1 MVRKIVLSLIA
12 VFVFLAY
19 ATAQNRQISGTV
31 SDANGHPVA
40 GATVIVDGTS
50 LGTTT
55 NTAGEYTL
63 SAPVNGTLVVTFV
76 GFEPQQLPI
85 AGKTRINVTMKE
97 DAQAIDDVIVVAFG
111 TAKKEA
117 FTGSAAVI
125 KSDEIAKV
133 QTSNVATAL
142 VGRVAGVQTSSTSG
156 DLGKTPSIRVRGFG
170 SINAGKEPLWIVDGM
185 PYEGDLNNLNT
196 NDIESMTVLKD
207 AASNALYGAR
217 GANGVIMVTTKK
229 AKSGDAVV
237 TIDAKWGVN
246 SKALEEYDVITSPA
260 QYYETHF
267 KALYGYYAQTNP
279 AAKAYA
285 LASSGLTSNG
295 TGGLGYNV
303 YTVPEGQALIGT
315 NGKLNP
321 NATLGRKIIYN
332 GQEYWLT
339 PDDWIDEA
347 YQSAFR
353 QEYNVNI
360 SGATERSSFYAS
372 LGYLDNTGIIK
383 SSALERY
390 TARLKADY
398 QAKKWLKV
406 GGNMSYA
413 HFSNSNGN
421 SNEGSASSTAN
432 IFAFSAQMPPIY
444 PVYIRDGSGRIMVD
458 DNGYQMY
465 DYGDK
470 GNAGLTRPL
479 LPGANGLQTSWLNKK
494 KAEGNAFSGSG
505 FVDISLYKGLKLTVN
520 GSTNIDEIRTTY
532 LNNQYYGQFA
542 EAGGTISKYHTRDI
556 AYNLQQILNYNETFG
571 KHNVGLMVGHEYYQK
586 KYYYLSG
593 TKSKLFS
600 YDNEELG
607 GAVVDGAG
615 AHSYIDDYNS
625 EGYFM
630 RAQYDY
636 AGRYFVSGSYRR
648 DASSRFHPDHRWGNF
663 WSVGAAW
670 LLNQENWFDA
680 PWVNMLKLKA
690 SYGSQGNDNI
700 GNYLYTDTYSIEN
713 NNGEIAVLFG
723 QKGNPNIT
731 WETNTNLNIGTE
743 FGFWN
748 NRLSGSVDFFNRKTS
763 DMLFA
768 FSVPSSLGY
777 SSYYANV
784 GDMVNRG
791 VEVELNADLI
801 RTKNVLWS
809 FNLNLTHVKNEVT
822 YLAPEHKSTTVEG
835 YKGYIDGSYF
845 VGEGLPLYTYYLRS
859 YAGVDPETGA
869 SLWYKDVKGDDGKI
883 TRTKTSDYTSA
894 TRYLHDSAI
903 PSVYGGFSTSVSA
916 YGVDFS
922 ISFNYQ
928 IGGKVYDSGYAS
940 FMSSPYGTTVGTNY
954 HKDIL
959 KAWTPENK
967 GSDIPRLQ
975 YGDQYTTSVS
985 DRFLTDASYLNISN
999 INVGYTLPSKITQKF
1014 GVQKLRVYLA
1024 CDNVVYW
1031 SKRQGLDPRYSFTGA
1046 TNFSN
1051 YSPIRTISGGVT
1063 VQF

>member
-97 DAQAIDDVIVVAFG
+97 DAQAIDDVIVVVFG

-520 GSTNIDEIRTTY
+520 GSTNIDETRTTY

-700 GNYLYTDTYSIEN
+700 GYYLYTDTYSIEN

-883 TRTKTSDYTSA
+883 TRTKTTDYTSA

>member
-185 PYEGDLNNLNT
+185 PYEGDLNILNT

-520 GSTNIDEIRTTY
+520 GSTNIDETRTTY

-615 AHSYIDDYNS
+615 AHSYINDYNS

-700 GNYLYTDTYSIEN
+700 GYYLYTDTYSIEN